1 MTSEYHMIK
10 QYIKWLIKIDP
21 VIDNI
26 DQFHIFDY
34 KLTIDSVIDNWSEG
48 SHGHDCMVVRFTTT
62 CTCAISAYHH

>member
-34 KLTIDSVIDNWSEG
+34 KLTIDSVIDS
-48 SHGHDCMVVRFTTT
+48 
-62 CTCAISAYHH
+62 